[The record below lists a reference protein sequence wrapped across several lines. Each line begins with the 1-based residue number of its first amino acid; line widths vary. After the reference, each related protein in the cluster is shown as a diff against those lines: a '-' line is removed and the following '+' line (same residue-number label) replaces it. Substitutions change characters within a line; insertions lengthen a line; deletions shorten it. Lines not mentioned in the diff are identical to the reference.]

1 MMGGMMSGKA
11 MVLIL
16 SAITFSAAGQLL
28 LKSGAQ
34 HLAGLG
40 RFEFLLAAARDLRVL
55 SGLAAWIAWTLCWLY
70 VLRVAPLSRAYGLTS
85 LTYVLV
91 PLASVYVFGEQIR
104 RVHAAGLILI
114 AVGIACVLAS
124 E

>member
-1 MMGGMMSGKA
+1 MMHA
-11 MVLIL
+11 RTLALIL
-16 SAITFSAAGQLL
+16 GAVAFSVVGQLL

-40 RFEFLLAAARDLRVL
+40 RLGFLQAALRDRHVL
-55 SGLAAWIAWTLCWLY
+55 SGLLAWAASTLCWLY

-91 PLASVYVFGEQIR
+91 LLASVSLFGEQVR
-104 RVHAAGLILI
+104 RLHVVGTVLIVI
-114 AVGIACVLAS
+114 GIACLLS
-124 E
+124 GD

>member
-1 MMGGMMSGKA
+1 

-16 SAITFSAAGQLL
+16 GAVAFSAAGQLF

-40 RFEFLLAAARDLRVL
+40 RFEFLLAAARDIRVL
-55 SGLAAWIAWTLCWLY
+55 SGLAAWIASTLCWLY

-85 LTYVLV
+85 LTYVLI

-104 RVHAAGLILI
+104 RLHVVGIVLII
-114 AVGIACVLAS
+114 MGIACVLS
-124 E
+124 GD